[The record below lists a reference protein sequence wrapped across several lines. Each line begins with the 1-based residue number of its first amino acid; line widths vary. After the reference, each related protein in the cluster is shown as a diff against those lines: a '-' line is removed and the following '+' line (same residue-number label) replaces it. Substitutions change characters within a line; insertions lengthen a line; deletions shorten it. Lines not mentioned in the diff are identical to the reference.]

1 MFQHETYIRVRYSET
16 DQMGFVY
23 YGHYATYFEVAR
35 VEALR
40 SIDCPYK
47 ALEEAGIFMT
57 VTEYSI
63 RYLKPG
69 KYDDLL
75 KIITTIEEFPMS
87 RIRFHYKTFNEAGE
101 QLNHATT
108 ELGFL
113 SSHQMRPGRVP
124 EFIRTALQP
133 YFQTGI

>member
-1 MFQHETYIRVRYSET
+1 
-16 DQMGFVY
+16 MGFVY

-40 SIDCPYK
+40 SIGCPYK
-47 ALEEAGIFMT
+47 SLEDAGILMP

-87 RIRFHYKTFNEAGE
+87 RTMNPETSNFEGIRSFKKNISLFSICH
-101 QLNHATT
+101 
-108 ELGFL
+108 FL
-113 SSHQMRPGRVP
+113 L
-124 EFIRTALQP
+124 FAKNL
-133 YFQTGI
+133 

>member
-1 MFQHETYIRVRYSET
+1 
-16 DQMGFVY
+16 MGFVY

-40 SIDCPYK
+40 SIGCPYK
-47 ALEEAGIFMT
+47 SLEDAGVLMP

-101 QLNHATT
+101 QLNHAFT
-108 ELGFL
+108 ELVFL
-113 SSHQMRPGRVP
+113 SAEQMRPGRVP
-124 EFIRTALQP
+124 EFIRNALQP